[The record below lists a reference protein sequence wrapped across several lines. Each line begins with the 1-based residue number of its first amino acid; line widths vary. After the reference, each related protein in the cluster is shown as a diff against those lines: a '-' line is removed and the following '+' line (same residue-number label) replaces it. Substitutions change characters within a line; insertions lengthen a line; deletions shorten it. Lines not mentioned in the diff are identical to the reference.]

1 MNAKLEGLLLQSND
15 VLVTNSKLD
24 GPDLSS
30 LIGSILIQKRLTS
43 RPEFYLNVIQYLTI
57 GNYFKA

>member
-43 RPEFYLNVIQYLTI
+43 ISMSSSI
-57 GNYFKA
+57 